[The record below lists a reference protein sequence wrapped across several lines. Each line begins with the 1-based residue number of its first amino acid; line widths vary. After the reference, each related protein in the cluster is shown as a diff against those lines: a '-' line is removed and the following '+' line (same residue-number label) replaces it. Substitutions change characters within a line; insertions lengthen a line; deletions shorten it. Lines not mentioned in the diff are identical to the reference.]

1 MVEAGYHGCFR
12 HEAAHQVVVPEAR
25 HAGSGTDGLDGHP
38 TLELDVP
45 SPEDGAHRA
54 AAQDSTDF
62 EAPKGDDSHAAPDAG
77 LDRGQL
83 RRAQGRPGRAGR
95 RAQLAHALD
104 LAPELEDQLVAS
116 RGPDDVI
123 VGTRL

>member
-25 HAGSGTDGLDGHP
+25 HAGAGTHGLYGHP

-54 AAQDSTDF
+54 APQDST
-62 EAPKGDDSHAAPDAG
+62 ELETPELDDSHATPKPR
-77 LDRGQL
+77 LDGGELSRIE
-83 RRAQGRPGRAGR
+83 GRSGRTGR
-95 RAQLAHALD
+95 RAQLAHALY
-104 LAPELEDQLVAS
+104 LARELED
-116 RGPDDVI
+116 
-123 VGTRL
+123 